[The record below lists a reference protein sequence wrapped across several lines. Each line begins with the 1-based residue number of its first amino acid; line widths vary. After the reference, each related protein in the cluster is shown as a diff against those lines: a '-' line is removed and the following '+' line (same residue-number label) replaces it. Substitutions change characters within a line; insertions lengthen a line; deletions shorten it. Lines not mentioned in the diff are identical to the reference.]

1 MALSA
6 LGEFIGSVV
15 LDALSQTL
23 FYFTGKLL
31 VPVVS
36 LGRWQ
41 ATGVD
46 ASSDKPRPRWR
57 GALVRAADG
66 RRQIGPDGQAL
77 LGLSFWV
84 AVALA
89 VIFSY
94 L

>member
-6 LGEFIGSVV
+6 LGEFIGTVV

-36 LGRWQ
+36 LGHWQ

-46 ASSDKPRPRWR
+46 TSVDKPRPRWR
-57 GALVRAADG
+57 GTLTRTADG

-77 LGLSFWV
+77 LGLTFWI

-89 VIFSY
+89 VFFSY

>member
-31 VPVVS
+31 VPIVS
-36 LGRWQ
+36 LGQWQ
-41 ATGVD
+41 AAGFNE
-46 ASSDKPRPRWR
+46 ASEKPRPRWR
-57 GALVRAADG
+57 GAPVRSADG
-66 RRQIGPDGQAL
+66 QRRISPDGQAG
-77 LGLSFWV
+77 LGLVFWL

-89 VIFSY
+89 AIFRY